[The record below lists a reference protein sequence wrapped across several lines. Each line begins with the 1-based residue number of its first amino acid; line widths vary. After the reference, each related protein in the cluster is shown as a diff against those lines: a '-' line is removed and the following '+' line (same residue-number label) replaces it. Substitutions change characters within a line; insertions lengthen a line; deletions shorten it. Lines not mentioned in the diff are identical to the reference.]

1 MKLFVGCLKASGYES
16 TASVVDGKLI
26 LSFPQAVRPVL
37 WQMDLGAVK
46 TSALEMIEG
55 PQSGQFGLAL
65 RASKGDAQEIVLFDS
80 RDAALEA
87 LIIVRDALA
96 RAHGQIR
103 PVAISADGS
112 AVLPVGSV
120 SPAYGSAG
128 WSGRTDPQHTAM
140 KWIAGLAGL
149 VVLAIL
155 LNMLWSLSPRPPV
168 SIPSSAASSSSSN
181 PGRSGN
187 PQEKTG
193 EPVSADDFLRSQ
205 P

>member
-1 MKLFVGCLKASGYES
+1 MRMFSGCLKSSEYGS

-37 WQMDLGAVK
+37 WQMDLGSVK

-55 PQSGQFGLAL
+55 PEGGQFGLAL
-65 RASKGDAQEIVLFDS
+65 RASKGDVQEIVLFS
-80 RDAALEA
+80 TREQALEA
-87 LIIVRDALA
+87 LLIVRDALA

-103 PVAISADGS
+103 PLAPVLADG
-112 AVLPVGSV
+112 AGGVPVAA
-120 SPAYGSAG
+120 AYVPQGG
-128 WSGRTDPQHTAM
+128 WQGTRADAHQTAM
-140 KWIAGLAGL
+140 KWIGGLAGL

-155 LNMLWSLSPRPPV
+155 LNMLWSLSPRPPA
-168 SIPSSAASSSSSN
+168 SIPSATA
-181 PGRSGN
+181 SGN
-187 PQEKTG
+187 AGLESPQEKTG

>member
-1 MKLFVGCLKASGYES
+1 MKMFSGCLKSNEYGS

-46 TSALEMIEG
+46 TSALEMVEG
-55 PQSGQFGLAL
+55 AESGQFGLAL
-65 RASKGDAQEIVLFDS
+65 RAPKGDVQEIVLFS
-80 RDAALEA
+80 TREQALEA
-87 LIIVRDALA
+87 LVIVRDALA

-103 PVAISADGS
+103 PLAPILADGS
-112 AVLPVGSV
+112 GGVPVGGGYAS
-120 SPAYGSAG
+120 SPGG
-128 WSGRTDPQHTAM
+128 WQGARADAHQTAM
-140 KWIAGLAGL
+140 KWIGGLAGL

-155 LNMLWSLSPRPPV
+155 LNMLWSLSPRPPA
-168 SIPSSAASSSSSN
+168 SIPSASA
-181 PGRSGN
+181 SGGAGQDS